1 MAQDNGK
8 INGQPKKLAVFASG
22 TGTNAAKLID
32 HFRNNPKGE
41 IGLIVCNKP
50 GAGVIQIADCEG
62 IDVLLIEKEQWF
74 RGDGYVGELKSRNI
88 DYIIL
93 AGFLWKL
100 PSSVIQ
106 AWPGKILN
114 IHPALLPKYG
124 GKGMYGKFVHDAVIA
139 AGDTES
145 GITIHVVD
153 EQYDHG
159 PNVFQATCPVLPGD
173 NADELAA
180 RIHEL
185 EHRYYPEIVEKF
197 ISKP

>member
-1 MAQDNGK
+1 
-8 INGQPKKLAVFASG
+8 
-22 TGTNAAKLID
+22 
-32 HFRNNPKGE
+32 
-41 IGLIVCNKP
+41 
-50 GAGVIQIADCEG
+50 
-62 IDVLLIEKEQWF
+62 
-74 RGDGYVGELKSRNI
+74 
-88 DYIIL
+88 
-93 AGFLWKL
+93 
-100 PSSVIQ
+100 
-106 AWPGKILN
+106 
-114 IHPALLPKYG
+114 
-124 GKGMYGKFVHDAVIA
+124 MYGKFVHDAVIA